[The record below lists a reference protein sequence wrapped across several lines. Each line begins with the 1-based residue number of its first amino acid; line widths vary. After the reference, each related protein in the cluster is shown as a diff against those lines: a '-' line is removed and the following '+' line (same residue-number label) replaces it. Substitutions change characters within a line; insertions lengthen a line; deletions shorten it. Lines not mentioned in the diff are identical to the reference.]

1 MKNAAAATV
10 CILLAGIGVAA
21 EILEQ
26 VLVKVNGEIVTQT
39 EFHRIQFAAIR
50 EMQNQPDATRL
61 SDAELAKTL
70 AQVTP
75 QAIVTHIDELLLMQ
89 RAKELG
95 LAVSDAQFTQVLD
108 SIKKD
113 NKIESEAAFE
123 AALKSEG
130 ITLAQL
136 RTMLSKRILIGQVQQ
151 REIGSRVSVTEQ
163 EEREYYDAHPGDFA
177 TTPSVTLREITVNA
191 EVDPVKKAASVG
203 ALEDAR
209 AKAESIKA
217 RIAKGESFEKVAAE
231 VSDAPSKANGGLI
244 GPISRDEMNEELLK
258 VIAKMKAGE
267 MTPVINT
274 AIRRAVL
281 QARVVNRVDDAALRG
296 RARSHRRQAELRE
309 DRRRVQE
316 IYAAP
321 QSAGDHR
328 VEERRPSQSL
338 GDWDCRRTD
347 VLSLEQLVR
356 RLDAIAPRTGR
367 ARTDRA
373 QTHRR
378 VSPHHPEVEPM
389 ERP

>member
-1 MKNAAAATV
+1 MRKIFAAA
-10 CILLAGIGVAA
+10 LFLGLFGMGLRA

-39 EFHRIQFAAIR
+39 EFHRIQFAAVR
-50 EMQNQPDATRL
+50 EMQNQPDAARL

-89 RAKELG
+89 RAKEIG

-130 ITLAQL
+130 LTLAQL

-151 REIGSRVSVTEQ
+151 REIGSRVSVTEE
-163 EEREYYDAHPGDFA
+163 EERAYYDAHPGDFA

-191 EVDPVKKAASVG
+191 EIDPVKKAASVG

-217 RIAKGESFEKVAAE
+217 RIAKGEAFEKVAAE
-231 VSDAPSKANGGLI
+231 VSDAASKANGGLI

-258 VIAKMKAGE
+258 TISKMKAGE
-267 MTPVINT
+267 MTPVINIAT
-274 AIRRAVL
+274 GAQFFKLESSIESTTLPFEAARDRIADRLSSEKIGIEFKKYL
-281 QARVVNRVDDAALRG
+281 Q
-296 RARSHRRQAELRE
+296 
-309 DRRRVQE
+309 
-316 IYAAP
+316 
-321 QSAGDHR
+321 
-328 VEERRPSQSL
+328 
-338 GDWDCRRTD
+338 
-347 VLSLEQLVR
+347 
-356 RLDAIAPRTGR
+356 RL
-367 ARTDRA
+367 RA
-373 QTHRR
+373 QAIIEWKNEDLRKAW
-378 VSPHHPEVEPM
+378 EIGIAKEPTY
-389 ERP
+389 